1 VECEKK
7 GIKWQP
13 ATSAQQTADD
23 RKGLYASDDTRDV
36 TISDIKSVDP
46 IQEPCEDCETAADH
60 WQRSAENLAGDAI
73 SMRPYWTRQ
82 FGEWEKFDVP
92 TSLVTLA
99 KEAAK
104 EWAQLAFDLEKR
116 QVGRI

>member
-1 VECEKK
+1 MN
-7 GIKWQP
+7 
-13 ATSAQQTADD
+13 
-23 RKGLYASDDTRDV
+23 TRDV
-36 TISDIKSVDP
+36 TISNIRSVDP
-46 IQEPCEDCETAADH
+46 NQEPCEDCETAAEH
-60 WQRSAENLAGDAI
+60 WQRSAANLAGDSI

-104 EWAQLAFDLEKR
+104 EWAQLACDLEER
-116 QVGRI
+116 QKHEGVSVAEAAE